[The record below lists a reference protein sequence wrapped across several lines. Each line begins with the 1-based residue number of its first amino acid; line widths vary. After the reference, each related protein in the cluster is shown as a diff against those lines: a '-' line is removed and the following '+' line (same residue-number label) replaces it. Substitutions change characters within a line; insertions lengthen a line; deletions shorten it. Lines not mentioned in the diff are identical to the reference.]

1 MTTCCSILAWRIPW
15 TEEPGRLQSI
25 GFQRFGHKRS
35 DLVHTHHLTY
45 FSFSFSFSFSFFFL
59 VRTFKFYSLGKLQL
73 YHTVLS
79 TIVTMLYQILR
90 FYFYSLTA
98 ESLYPLT
105 NLSLFPPTPGPG
117 NNFCFYEFGFFFFIA
132 DVGDVCVCVFQ
143 SLPHVRFFATPWT
156 LACQIPLSLEFSRQ
170 EYWSGQ
176 SFPSPG
182 DLPDPGIKPR
192 SPALQADPLLSEPPG
207 NCEIFV
213 FFCLAYFSQH
223 NALKVHLISLN
234 IMSSRSIYVVKKQ
247 DLLLMVE

>member
-117 NNFCFYEFGFFFFIA
+117 NNFCFYEFGFFFSLQMQ
-132 DVGDVCVCVFQ
+132 VMCVCVCVLVTPSCSILCNPMDS
-143 SLPHVRFFATPWT
+143 SLPDSFVLGILQAR
-156 LACQIPLSLEFSRQ
+156 ILEWVVSPFSR
-170 EYWSGQ
+170 G
-176 SFPSPG
+176 
-182 DLPDPGIKPR
+182 
-192 SPALQADPLLSEPPG
+192 
-207 NCEIFV
+207 
-213 FFCLAYFSQH
+213 
-223 NALKVHLISLN
+223 
-234 IMSSRSIYVVKKQ
+234 SS
-247 DLLLMVE
+247 